1 MNDALGQE
9 WSVLAFTRSAAGGVV
24 VGVPAVIF
32 VGVTCAA
39 RVLPIAFSLAL
50 VARYACLPCTLTLAN
65 DCGHNCLVAMS

>member
-32 VGVTCAA
+32 VGGARAA

-50 VARYACLPCTLTLAN
+50 VAR
-65 DCGHNCLVAMS
+65 